1 MSAIVTAG
9 ELAVALDQ
17 KIEAIVMNEYQRLNS
32 NTWWPWVAKRRSS
45 QTREERIHWL
55 LNTAKI
61 ERPNASHGGG
71 QAIFEELMSLYTEF
85 ENENAVAGL
94 KLKKEQLEDLFN
106 GIPGGEAMAIAAA
119 WARDIGQYA
128 AYWPQEVI
136 SDAIKANPT
145 AYDGKPFFATDHPV
159 NPFDTGA
166 GTYANLFT
174 GAASGS
180 YPGAL
185 PIHNVDL
192 KTAQENLAK
201 ARAYIGSIKMPNGKT
216 PRRLRVAAIIVPPAL
231 MARAVELTSAKF
243 LSGTNGPS
251 DVEGVVRMLGLGT
264 PVEAEELGANF
275 GGSDTDYYLA
285 CEPIGS
291 PELGAF
297 NYVERE
303 PFKVTTHSGMTSAEL
318 ARKREFQ
325 WTCEGRNTVAPGHPY
340 LLFKCS
346 AE

>member
-1 MSAIVTAG
+1 MTAIVTAG
-9 ELAVALDQ
+9 QLAVTLDQ
-17 KIEAIVMNEYQRLNS
+17 DITSIVSNEYERLNS
-32 NTWWPWVAKRRSS
+32 NTWWRTVARVRTS
-45 QTREERIHWL
+45 QSREERIHWL

-61 ERPNASHGGG
+61 ERPNAKHGGG
-71 QAIFEELMSLYTEF
+71 QAIFEELMGLYTEF

-94 KLKKEQLEDLFN
+94 TLKKEQMEDLFN
-106 GIPGGEAMAIAAA
+106 GIAGGAAMDAAAA
-119 WARDIGQYA
+119 WARDIGSYA
-128 AYWPQEVI
+128 VYWPQEVV

-145 AYDGKPFFATDHPV
+145 AYDGKAFFATDHPV
-159 NPFDTGA
+159 NPFDAGA
-166 GTYANLFT
+166 GVYANVFT
-174 GAASGS
+174 GAASGA

-185 PIHNVDL
+185 PIGGADL
-192 KTAQENLAK
+192 KVAQDNLAK

-216 PRRLRVAAIIVPPAL
+216 PRRLRVASLIVPPAL

-251 DVEGVVRMLGLGT
+251 DVEGVVRTLGLGT

-275 GGSDTDYYLA
+275 GGSDTSYYLA

-303 PFKVTTHSGMTSAEL
+303 PFNIITHSGMTSAEL
-318 ARKREFQ
+318 ARKRVFQ

-340 LLFKCS
+340 LLFRCD
-346 AE
+346 AT